1 MAKELWVERYRPK
14 RIKDYVF
21 RDAAQRRQIENW
33 IKEGAIPN
41 LLLSGSP
48 GIGKTTLA
56 KVLLNELKVN
66 QSDIMVINASDD
78 TGVDNIRN
86 RISTFV
92 QQQAFD
98 GDFRYV
104 LMDEAD
110 YLTHNAQAILR
121 GLIEGSSNYARFIL
135 TCNMPNKIMEA
146 LKSRTQGFHL
156 EKLDKGEFDVR
167 IATILAQEGIDFDI
181 DLLDSYVMATYPD
194 LRKCIQSIQ
203 QNCQD
208 GKLQH
213 PNDSDV
219 GGTEDYLIELA
230 ELCKQGKIREA
241 RKILAGKVRE
251 EDIGQIYTFLFQN
264 LELWGSEDTQEEAI
278 VIIRDAL
285 VNHAIVADPEI
296 NLAATMVQLGKLKG

>member
-14 RIKDYVF
+14 RLKDYVF

-33 IKEGAIPN
+33 VKEGAIPN

-56 KVLLNELKVN
+56 KVLMNELKVN
-66 QSDIMVINASDD
+66 QSDVLMINASDD
-78 TGVDNIRN
+78 TGVENIRT
-86 RISTFV
+86 RITTFV

-110 YLTHNAQAILR
+110 YLSHNAQAILR

>member
-1 MAKELWVERYRPK
+1 MTKQIWVEKYRPK

-21 RDAAQRRQIENW
+21 RDERQKKQIMGWIEN
-33 IKEGAIPN
+33 GAIPN

-56 KVLLNELKVN
+56 KVLFNELKVN
-66 QSDIMVINASDD
+66 QSDILMINASDD

-86 RISTFV
+86 RITTFV

-121 GLIEGSSNYARFIL
+121 GLIEGSSNFARFIL

-146 LKSRTQGFHL
+146 VKSRTQGFHL

-167 IATILAQEGIDFDI
+167 VATILAQEGIDFDI

-208 GKLQH
+208 GVLVS
-213 PNDSDV
+213 PNNSDV
-219 GGTEDYLIELA
+219 GGTEDYLVELA
-230 ELCKQGKIREA
+230 DLCKQGKIREA
-241 RKILAGKVRE
+241 RKSIAGKVRE
-251 EDIGQIYTFLFQN
+251 EDIGQIFTFLFQN
-264 LELWGSEDTQEEAI
+264 IELWGSDDRQEEAI
-278 VIIRDAL
+278 SIIKQAMVD
-285 VNHAIVADPEI
+285 HAIIAAPEI
-296 NLAATMVQLGKLKG
+296 NLADTLIKLGKIKG

>member
-14 RIKDYVF
+14 RLKDYVF

-33 IKEGAIPN
+33 VKEGAIPN

-56 KVLLNELKVN
+56 KVLMNELKVN
-66 QSDIMVINASDD
+66 QSDVLMINASDD
-78 TGVDNIRN
+78 TGVENIRT
-86 RISTFV
+86 RITTFV